1 MYQSFFSLTRQPFSV
16 IPDPDFLFLSHC
28 HQEAV
33 AHLTYGLEANGG
45 FVVLTGE
52 SGTGKTMICHY
63 LLEDMNENTDVAFL
77 LNPPASDVEILA
89 SICEK
94 FNITHDFSEEQ
105 KTVKK
110 LFDAISTW
118 MLENHS
124 SGRKAV
130 VLIDEAQ
137 QLSFE
142 LLEQLRLLTNIES
155 NNQKPLQIIL
165 IGESQLQETLQKNE
179 LRQLAQRITAQ
190 YQLQPLSMQESL
202 FYIGHRLNIA
212 GAKMPLFTEKA
223 LQKIA
228 RLSGGIPRT
237 INQLCDKCL
246 LSASTKMVGKV
257 SPFIVKQVEVES
269 DLPLFKESKNQ
280 LIQTLLAVT
289 LLTVII
295 FNGFK
300 YFFM

>member
-16 IPDPDFLFLSHC
+16 MPDPDFLFLSHC

-45 FVVLTGE
+45 FVVLTGDT
-52 SGTGKTMICHY
+52 GTGKTMICHY
-63 LLEDMNENTDVAFL
+63 LLNDMNDDTDVAFL

-89 SICEK
+89 EICDN
-94 FNITHDFSEEQ
+94 FNIDYGVSTDLVS
-105 KTVKK
+105 VKK
-110 LFDAISTW
+110 CFDALSSW
-118 MLENHS
+118 MLSNHS
-124 SGRKAV
+124 LGRKAV

-155 NNQKPLQIIL
+155 DNQKPLQIIL
-165 IGESQLQETLQKNE
+165 IGETQLQDTLQKNE

-190 YQLQPLSMQESL
+190 YHLQPLSQQESL
-202 FYIGHRLNIA
+202 FYIRHRLNIA
-212 GAKMPLFTEKA
+212 GAKAPLFDEKA

-228 RLSGGIPRT
+228 QLSGGIPRT
-237 INQLCDKCL
+237 LNQLSDKCL

-257 SPFIVKQVEVES
+257 SMAIVKQVEQES
-269 DLPLFKESKNQ
+269 DLSLMKEDKNKRVQ
-280 LIQTLLAVT
+280 GVLAVT
-289 LLTVII
+289 LVAVVI
-295 FNGFK
+295 FNIIQYLG
-300 YFFM
+300 